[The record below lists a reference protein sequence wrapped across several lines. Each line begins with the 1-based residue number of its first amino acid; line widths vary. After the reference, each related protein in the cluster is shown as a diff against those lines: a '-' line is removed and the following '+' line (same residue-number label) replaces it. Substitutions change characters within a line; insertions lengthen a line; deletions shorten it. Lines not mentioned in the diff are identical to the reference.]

1 MAQHERTGRVG
12 EVTVHVLRHGGPR
25 SGRHRKPE
33 ITAYTNDPDAFLRE
47 SQAAAARSKLR
58 VLRG

>member
-1 MAQHERTGRVG
+1 M
-12 EVTVHVLRHGGPR
+12 TVHVLRHGGPR